1 MAASCYGGV
10 VCLCVAGRRW
20 QPAVT
25 VVWSV
30 FVLLAGDGSQL
41 LRLCGLSLCCWQGMA
56 ASCYGGVARLC
67 VPGRRWQPAVTV
79 VWSVFVLL
87 AGDGSQLLRW
97 CGPSLCCWQGM
108 AASCY
113 GGVVRLCV
121 AGRGWQ
127 PAITVVWSVFVLL
140 VGDGSQLLRW
150 CGLSLCC
157 W

>member
-10 VCLCVAGRRW
+10 VCLCVAGRGW

-30 FVLLAGDGSQL
+30 FVLLV
-41 LRLCGLSLCCWQGMA
+41 GMA
-56 ASCYGGVARLC
+56 ASCYGD
-67 VPGRRWQPAVTV
+67 V
-79 VWSVFVLL
+79 V
-87 AGDGSQLLRW
+87 
-97 CGPSLCCWQGM
+97 C
-108 AASCY
+108 
-113 GGVVRLCV
+113 LCV
-121 AGRGWQ
+121 AGRGSQ
-127 PAITVVWSVFVLL
+127 PAVMVVLSVFVLL